1 MAQFVKMENGNLLNA
16 SCIAQIRPYAG
27 INYNSKRLKVNLSII
42 VEGSEFGGDLIAAT
56 AVVPWPNPD
65 NEDNEDNEMKTY
77 DLVCG
82 ERNRLER
89 TICEF
94 FPDITRGILV
104 DLTTYYPPDWIREQL
119 RQAAENTAERIAEG
133 VRKME
138 EEQNE

>member
-1 MAQFVKMENGNLLNA
+1 MAQFVKMENGNLLNV

-27 INYNSKRLKVNLSII
+27 IKYNSEGLKVDASII
-42 VEGSEFGGDLIAAT
+42 AEGSEFGGDLIAAT

-65 NEDNEDNEMKTY
+65 NEVEAYN
-77 DLVCG
+77 LLCG

-89 TICEF
+89 TICDF
-94 FPDITRGILV
+94 FPDITRGIFV
-104 DLTTYYPPDWIREQL
+104 DLTIYYPPYWIRDQL
-119 RQAAENTAERIAEG
+119 RQAAEKTAERIAEE